1 MRLLLDPGNTLAN
14 TFMRCN
20 EHLVKMLGE
29 DPIEVDARARR
40 GTCAVVRFVQ
50 GRELWVAGV
59 GDRRAEGG
67 QPGGRRHAAGG
78 RADDGPHADLP
89 AEQARIESMAGARAP
104 HLRGRRRVYA
114 GARLRIPG
122 AAWLG
127 ARAVVARA
135 LGDLEGVR
143 CGIIPTPEVCTHTVQ
158 EEDLFLILA
167 SDGVWEFIENEE
179 AVRIVR
185 LFHEQGKPALDAC
198 RFLIAKA
205 ALLWRT
211 NEGQYR
217 DDIAAIVELPPPR
230 RPGLRGRGRPRAET
244 ARRRSRARRGGRC
257 AAMAPPPRRRS
268 VA

>member
-1 MRLLLDPGNTLAN
+1 MCIRDRL
-14 TFMRCN
+14 C
-20 EHLVKMLGE
+20 
-29 DPIEVDARARR
+29 
-40 GTCAVVRFVQ
+40 
-50 GRELWVAGV
+50 
-59 GDRRAEGG
+59 
-67 QPGGRRHAAGG
+67 
-78 RADDGPHADLP
+78 
-89 AEQARIESMAGARAP
+89 
-104 HLRGRRRVYA
+104 
-114 GARLRIPG
+114 
-122 AAWLG
+122 
-127 ARAVVARA
+127 VARA

-217 DDIAAIVELPPPR
+217 DDITAIVVYL
-230 RPGLRGRGRPRAET
+230 RPVVQGLEAEVSTGRERTTSVAGSARGQV
-244 ARRRSRARRGGRC
+244 
-257 AAMAPPPRRRS
+257 AAMAPLAEEAE

>member
-1 MRLLLDPGNTLAN
+1 MASAPTAADGGSVPRYERLSWALA
-14 TFMRCN
+14 
-20 EHLVKMLGE
+20 
-29 DPIEVDARARR
+29 
-40 GTCAVVRFVQ
+40 
-50 GRELWVAGV
+50 VALTT
-59 GDRRAEGG
+59 D
-67 QPGGRRHAAGG
+67 HK
-78 RADDGPHADLP
+78 ADLP
-89 AEQARIESMAGARAP
+89 AEQARIESMGGYVRPTFEDDGEFMPA
-104 HLRGRRRVYA
+104 RVYEFQ
-114 GARLRIPG
+114 GRP
-122 AAWLG
+122 WLG
-127 ARAVVARA
+127 PGLCVARA

-217 DDIAAIVELPPPR
+217 DDITAIVVYL
-230 RPGLRGRGRPRAET
+230 RPVVQGLEAEVSNLSRAFFESSVKT
-244 ARRRSRARRGGRC
+244 TDLSSALRRSCSRLYRSTLGSD
-257 AAMAPPPRRRS
+257 AASALPTETKSPAGTHAAEIREQSTHEPS
-268 VA
+268 ICLTWALNL